1 MSLPSY
7 HFHAAG
13 LLASVILTPKQS
25 CPPAVPQTG
34 SGKTAAFCF
43 PIIASM
49 LLSNY
54 QPVARGS
61 RKATPFA
68 LILAPTREL
77 TSQVR
82 TIVWEQVW
90 IAKGITTFRGF
101 ASSGKGAGGGD
112 RPEALCLDDGRA

>member
-1 MSLPSY
+1 
-7 HFHAAG
+7 
-13 LLASVILTPKQS
+13 
-25 CPPAVPQTG
+25 
-34 SGKTAAFCF
+34 
-43 PIIASM
+43 M

-90 IAKGITTFRGF
+90 IAQRS
-101 ASSGKGAGGGD
+101 AAMQALGKGQGAVVD
-112 RPEALCLDDGRA
+112 LRRFAWMMYEHNQVAFSFCPCADLAKAVVFSC